1 MILATDE
8 DTKVKD
14 AVALRFKELCE
25 ERNISP
31 NALAVRSGVTPST
44 VYSMLDSSQQ
54 SVTVPTVKK
63 LCDGLGI
70 MLVDFFLRLD
80 FHCNRSGNPINNTLT
95 SVYAPP
101 VPPCSVDRPDC
112 GGVSVMLL
120 ESSSVL
126 NAIHLIREQTN
137 KAHRQN

>member
-44 VYSMLDSSQQ
+44 VYSMLDPPSKASPFQP
-54 SVTVPTVKK
+54 SKNCVMA
-63 LCDGLGI
+63 LE
-70 MLVDFFLRLD
+70 LRL
-80 FHCNRSGNPINNTLT
+80 
-95 SVYAPP
+95 
-101 VPPCSVDRPDC
+101 
-112 GGVSVMLL
+112 
-120 ESSSVL
+120 
-126 NAIHLIREQTN
+126 
-137 KAHRQN
+137 

>member
-70 MLVDFFLRLD
+70 TKPLLFINACIIALTFFFLPYNIEIFL
-80 FHCNRSGNPINNTLT
+80 C
-95 SVYAPP
+95 Y
-101 VPPCSVDRPDC
+101 
-112 GGVSVMLL
+112 
-120 ESSSVL
+120 
-126 NAIHLIREQTN
+126 
-137 KAHRQN
+137 

>member
-8 DTKVKD
+8 DAKVKD

-25 ERNISP
+25 ERNLSP

-70 MLVDFFLRLD
+70 TLVDFF
-80 FHCNRSGNPINNTLT
+80 N
-95 SVYAPP
+95 
-101 VPPCSVDRPDC
+101 
-112 GGVSVMLL
+112 
-120 ESSSVL
+120 SSIFT
-126 NAIHLIREQTN
+126 AIDQEIR
-137 KAHRQN
+137 

>member
-14 AVALRFKELCE
+14 AVTLRFKELCE

-70 MLVDFFLRLD
+70 TLVENALV
-80 FHCNRSGNPINNTLT
+80 
-95 SVYAPP
+95 SVY
-101 VPPCSVDRPDC
+101 
-112 GGVSVMLL
+112 LL
-120 ESSSVL
+120 EMYRRCTKP
-126 NAIHLIREQTN
+126 LIILRSN
-137 KAHRQN
+137 YSPDVFLFAL

>member
-31 NALAVRSGVTPST
+31 NALAVRSGVTH
-44 VYSMLDSSQQ
+44 SSQQ

-70 MLVDFFLRLD
+70 TLVDFF
-80 FHCNRSGNPINNTLT
+80 
-95 SVYAPP
+95 
-101 VPPCSVDRPDC
+101 
-112 GGVSVMLL
+112 
-120 ESSSVL
+120 
-126 NAIHLIREQTN
+126 NASIFTAIDQEIR
-137 KAHRQN
+137 

>member
-8 DTKVKD
+8 DAKVKD

-25 ERNISP
+25 ERNLSP
-31 NALAVRSGVTPST
+31 NALAVRSDVTPST

-70 MLVDFFLRLD
+70 TLVDFLTLRFSPQLIRKFGKKCID
-80 FHCNRSGNPINNTLT
+80 IGLCT
-95 SVYAPP
+95 
-101 VPPCSVDRPDC
+101 
-112 GGVSVMLL
+112 LL
-120 ESSSVL
+120 EKYQRCVKPLVIQRSNHSPDDFL
-126 NAIHLIREQTN
+126 FFPI
-137 KAHRQN
+137 

>member
-8 DTKVKD
+8 DAKVKD

-25 ERNISP
+25 ERNICP

-70 MLVDFFLRLD
+70 TLVVFLTPRFSLQ
-80 FHCNRSGNPINNTLT
+80 S
-95 SVYAPP
+95 
-101 VPPCSVDRPDC
+101 
-112 GGVSVMLL
+112 
-120 ESSSVL
+120 
-126 NAIHLIREQTN
+126 IR
-137 KAHRQN
+137 KSDK

>member
-14 AVALRFKELCE
+14 AVTLRFKELCE

-70 MLVDFFLRLD
+70 TLVDFFNASIFTTIDQGIPIKTHWCR
-80 FHCNRSGNPINNTLT
+80 FIYWRCNRRCTKPLIIFTLE
-95 SVYAPP
+95 
-101 VPPCSVDRPDC
+101 
-112 GGVSVMLL
+112 L
-120 ESSSVL
+120 
-126 NAIHLIREQTN
+126 
-137 KAHRQN
+137 

>member
-70 MLVDFFLRLD
+70 TLVDFFKRLD

-95 SVYAPP
+95 SVY
-101 VPPCSVDRPDC
+101 VPYWKCTSIVRSRCYLSMPA
-112 GGVSVMLL
+112 L
-120 ESSSVL
+120 
-126 NAIHLIREQTN
+126 
-137 KAHRQN
+137 

>member
-70 MLVDFFLRLD
+70 TLVDFFNASIFTTIDQEIRYR
-80 FHCNRSGNPINNTLT
+80 FMCPIGN
-95 SVYAPP
+95 
-101 VPPCSVDRPDC
+101 VPALYEAAAIYQCLHYSPD
-112 GGVSVMLL
+112 VFLL
-120 ESSSVL
+120 AL
-126 NAIHLIREQTN
+126 
-137 KAHRQN
+137 

>member
-70 MLVDFFLRLD
+70 TRMDFF
-80 FHCNRSGNPINNTLT
+80 NTSIFT
-95 SVYAPP
+95 TI
-101 VPPCSVDRPDC
+101 DQ
-112 GGVSVMLL
+112 
-120 ESSSVL
+120 E
-126 NAIHLIREQTN
+126 IR
-137 KAHRQN
+137 

>member
-25 ERNISP
+25 EP

-70 MLVDFFLRLD
+70 TLVDFF
-80 FHCNRSGNPINNTLT
+80 
-95 SVYAPP
+95 
-101 VPPCSVDRPDC
+101 
-112 GGVSVMLL
+112 
-120 ESSSVL
+120 
-126 NAIHLIREQTN
+126 NASIFTAIDQEIR
-137 KAHRQN
+137 

>member
-44 VYSMLDSSQQ
+44 VYSMLDSSSKASPFQP
-54 SVTVPTVKK
+54 SKNCVMA
-63 LCDGLGI
+63 LE
-70 MLVDFFLRLD
+70 LRL
-80 FHCNRSGNPINNTLT
+80 
-95 SVYAPP
+95 
-101 VPPCSVDRPDC
+101 
-112 GGVSVMLL
+112 
-120 ESSSVL
+120 
-126 NAIHLIREQTN
+126 
-137 KAHRQN
+137 